1 MRGLSSSLALACAAG
16 ALLTPAYSSD
26 DTAEKEPVLTERVT
40 VTASRLPDEPDD
52 ANRVPASVT
61 VISREQIERS
71 GVANLADLLAF
82 EAGAVRYDQ
91 TGNGVQTTFDMRG
104 FTTGSGTRVFLDGAP
119 LNDAINNTL
128 ALELVSLQSL
138 DRIEITRGSAA
149 ALAGGGSEAGVIN
162 LFTRRGEE
170 LGGSLSMSLGTF
182 ESSNYGGHLSHDT
195 GLVDFVIS
203 GTGRETDGFRDN
215 ADGDLRRLS
224 ATVGFDLSEER
235 RLDVTLVDSAS
246 DFGNPGALTEDE
258 LAVDRSAALF
268 NMLDFADE
276 RLGLASV
283 NFRGPIAEKLT
294 LAANV
299 FARNR
304 ETNSLTTGRAAP
316 VFGGFALDADA
327 SFWGSTVQVSHRHAV
342 EDRLNVMTFG
352 GEWLDGD
359 TESLGFSTPFD
370 DPGSIPTDPSTDTK
384 SDRRS
389 YALFTQ
395 DTWTPSADWT
405 LMAGARYDRD
415 RVGRNESLPDSS
427 NDGSRTF
434 SELSLRAG
442 ATWNPNARHAVY
454 ASYGEGF
461 LAPTTEDLFAFP
473 GFGSNPD
480 LDPED
485 SRSYELGYRVRSP
498 RALLDIGVFRIDT
511 ENEIV
516 YDPDSPIGPFGAN
529 VNAGRTERQGVEIS
543 LRGRVLPRLDLSA
556 ALTLTDA
563 EFTAGDNDGNEV
575 PLVPGERL
583 ALGMDLGL
591 AAGLALH
598 GDALFVGEQVLDN
611 DDTNSQPLLDD
622 YVVVNA
628 RVVWRLAGLTTE
640 RNGLRLFAGARN
652 LLDEEYATRGIYAFD
667 FSSGMNDTFFTP
679 APGRRYE
686 FGAGWDF

>member
-1 MRGLSSSLALACAAG
+1 MRGPSSLLALACAAG
-16 ALLTPAYSSD
+16 ALATPVFSSD
-26 DTAEKEPVLTERVT
+26 DPADKEPVLTERVT

-52 ANRVPASVT
+52 ADRVPASVT
-61 VISREQIERS
+61 VISREQIEQS
-71 GVANLADLLAF
+71 GAADLADLLAL

-128 ALELVSLQSL
+128 ALELVPLESL

-162 LFTRRGEE
+162 LISRRQEE

-182 ESSNYGGHLSHDT
+182 DSAKYGGFLSHDI
-195 GLVDFVIS
+195 GLVDFLIS

-215 ADGDLRRLS
+215 ADGELKRLS
-224 ATVGFDLSEER
+224 ATIGFDLGQER
-235 RLDVTLVDSAS
+235 RLDVTLVDSES
-246 DFGNPGALTEDE
+246 DYGNPGALTKDE
-258 LAVDRSAALF
+258 LVADPSAAPF
-268 NMLDFADE
+268 NSLDFADQ

-283 NFRGPIAEKLT
+283 NFRGPIAAKLT
-294 LAANV
+294 LATNL
-299 FARNR
+299 FARSR

-316 VFGGFALDADA
+316 DFGGFALDADA
-327 SFWGSTVQVSHRHAV
+327 SFWGSTVQVSHRHDAG
-342 EDRLNVMTFG
+342 DRLNVWTFG

-359 TESLGFSTPFD
+359 TESLGFSTPID
-370 DPGSIPTDPSTDTK
+370 DPGTIPTDPKTDTT

-389 YALFTQ
+389 YAFFVQ
-395 DTWTPSADWT
+395 DTWTPTGDWT
-405 LMAGARYDRD
+405 LLAGARYDHD
-415 RVGRNESLPDSS
+415 HVGRNESLPDPA

-442 ATWNPNARHAVY
+442 ATWKPNPRHAVY

-461 LAPTTEDLFAFP
+461 LPPTTEDLFAFP

-485 SRSYELGYRVRSP
+485 SRSYEIGYRVRSSG
-498 RALLDIGVFRIDT
+498 AYLDVGLFLIDT
-511 ENEIV
+511 KNEIV
-516 YDPDSPIGPFGAN
+516 YNPDIGLFGAN
-529 VNAGRTERQGVEIS
+529 VNAGETKREGVEIS
-543 LRGRVLPRLDLSA
+543 LRGRVQPRLDLSA

-563 EFTAGDNDGNEV
+563 EFTAGDNNGNDV

-583 ALGMDLGL
+583 SIGMNLDLP
-591 AAGLALH
+591 AGLALH
-598 GDALFVGEQVLDN
+598 GDALFVGQQVLDN
-611 DDTNSQPLLDD
+611 DDANAQPELDD

-628 RVVWRLAGLTTE
+628 RVVWRLADVTTE
-640 RNGLRLFAGARN
+640 RNGLRLFAEARN

-667 FSSGMNDTFFTP
+667 FSSGMNDSFFTP